1 MGYWHIVLTVALAM
15 AAGWTL
21 HDAQVTGQ
29 LIEQTQETVPIFS
42 APQDVPSPAR
52 AVALQDIRVLRDHAE
67 INVGGLI
74 PATFTDTNSMDPVID
89 AGTTALEVNVESVDD
104 VHVGDIVS
112 YETPLAP
119 GTFVIHRV
127 VEIGTDEDGTYFIM
141 KGDNNPTTDPEK
153 VRFAQLRRKVV
164 AIVY

>member
-1 MGYWHIVLTVALAM
+1 
-15 AAGWTL
+15 
-21 HDAQVTGQ
+21 
-29 LIEQTQETVPIFS
+29 
-42 APQDVPSPAR
+42 
-52 AVALQDIRVLRDHAE
+52 
-67 INVGGLI
+67 
-74 PATFTDTNSMDPVID
+74 
-89 AGTTALEVNVESVDD
+89 LEVNVESVDD